1 MVFNRRLWFI
11 MIFSYLGTLNT
22 TSIKFDDSLNIHM
35 AGDQG
40 SINWNEVIKKEA
52 RGKNDEDLGEVQ
64 EIGDTYVL
72 VQKGLIN
79 KERFYIPQDEV
90 ESYDGDVLRFKLS
103 EDDIRS
109 KYLGDVHPSV
119 SSTSDNDSAN
129 YVGEENKAGLEES
142 ESARFPLA
150 EEKLNVSKREV
161 TYKEATLIK
170 EPITETKTVEVPL
183 IYEELIVERRPP
195 TEATTSQHQLKPPVN
210 TREEIKIPLKREE
223 VEVKKEPYVKE
234 EVVLKKKR
242 VTEKKTFTEEVKGEK
257 LVEP

>member
-11 MIFSYLGTLNT
+11 MIFSYFGTLNT

-109 KYLGDVHPSV
+109 KYLVDVPPSV
-119 SSTSDNDSAN
+119 SSTSNISAN

-223 VEVKKEPYVKE
+223 VEVKKEQYVKE

-242 VTEKKTFTEEVKGEK
+242 VTEKKTINEEVRGEK
-257 LVEP
+257 LVES

>member
-1 MVFNRRLWFI
+1 MV
-11 MIFSYLGTLNT
+11 GE
-22 TSIKFDDSLNIHM
+22 
-35 AGDQG
+35 QG

-64 EIGDTYVL
+64 KVGDTYVL

-79 KERFYIPQDEV
+79 KERFHIPQDEV
-90 ESYDGDVLRFKLS
+90 ERYDGDVLRFKLS
-103 EDDIRS
+103 EDEIRS
-109 KYLGDVHPSV
+109 KYLGVDPSV
-119 SSTSDNDSAN
+119 SSTSNNDNAN

-142 ESARFPLA
+142 ESVRFPLA
-150 EEKLNVSKREV
+150 EEELDVSKREV

-183 IYEELIVERRPP
+183 TYEELIVESRPP

-234 EVVLKKKR
+234 EVVLRKKR
-242 VTEKKTFTEEVKGEK
+242 VTEKKTITEEVKGEK
-257 LVEP
+257 LVES

>member
-1 MVFNRRLWFI
+1 
-11 MIFSYLGTLNT
+11 
-22 TSIKFDDSLNIHM
+22 M
-35 AGDQG
+35 AGEQG

-64 EIGDTYVL
+64 KVGDTYVL

-79 KERFYIPQDEV
+79 KERFHIPQDEV

-103 EDDIRS
+103 EDEIRS
-109 KYLGDVHPSV
+109 KYLGDVDPLV
-119 SSTSDNDSAN
+119 SSTSDNDNAN
-129 YVGEENKAGLEES
+129 YVEENKVGLEES
-142 ESARFPLA
+142 ESARFQLA
-150 EEKLNVSKREV
+150 EEKLDVSKREV

-183 IYEELIVERRPP
+183 TYEELIVERRPP

-242 VTEKKTFTEEVKGEK
+242 VTEKKTITEEVKGEK
-257 LVEP
+257 LVES

>member
-1 MVFNRRLWFI
+1 
-11 MIFSYLGTLNT
+11 
-22 TSIKFDDSLNIHM
+22 M
-35 AGDQG
+35 AGEQG

-64 EIGDTYVL
+64 KVGDTYVL

-79 KERFYIPQDEV
+79 KERFHIPQDEV

-103 EDDIRS
+103 EDEIRS
-109 KYLGDVHPSV
+109 KYLGDVDPLV
-119 SSTSDNDSAN
+119 SSTSDNDNAN
-129 YVGEENKAGLEES
+129 YVEENKVGIEES

-150 EEKLNVSKREV
+150 EEKLDVSKRDV

-183 IYEELIVERRPP
+183 TYEELIVERRPP
-195 TEATTSQHQLKPPVN
+195 TEATTSQRQLKPPVN

-242 VTEKKTFTEEVKGEK
+242 VTEKKTITEEVKGEK
-257 LVEP
+257 LVES

>member
-1 MVFNRRLWFI
+1 
-11 MIFSYLGTLNT
+11 
-22 TSIKFDDSLNIHM
+22 M
-35 AGDQG
+35 AGEQG

-79 KERFYIPQDEV
+79 KEMFYIPQDEV

-109 KYLGDVHPSV
+109 KYLGDVHHSV

-129 YVGEENKAGLEES
+129 YVGEDKAGLEES

-161 TYKEATLIK
+161 TYKEVTLIK

-223 VEVKKEPYVKE
+223 VEAKKEPYVKE

-242 VTEKKTFTEEVKGEK
+242 VTEKKTINEEVRGET
-257 LVEP
+257 LVES

>member
-1 MVFNRRLWFI
+1 
-11 MIFSYLGTLNT
+11 
-22 TSIKFDDSLNIHM
+22 M
-35 AGDQG
+35 AGEQG

-64 EIGDTYVL
+64 KVGDTYVL

-79 KERFYIPQDEV
+79 KERFHIPQDEV

-103 EDDIRS
+103 EDEIRS
-109 KYLGDVHPSV
+109 KYLGDVDPLV
-119 SSTSDNDSAN
+119 SSTLDNDNAN
-129 YVGEENKAGLEES
+129 YVEEENKVGVEES

-150 EEKLNVSKREV
+150 EEKLDVSKREV

-183 IYEELIVERRPP
+183 TYEELIVERRPP

-242 VTEKKTFTEEVKGEK
+242 VTEKKTITEEVKGEK
-257 LVEP
+257 LVES

>member
-1 MVFNRRLWFI
+1 
-11 MIFSYLGTLNT
+11 
-22 TSIKFDDSLNIHM
+22 M
-35 AGDQG
+35 AGEQG

-64 EIGDTYVL
+64 NVGDTYVL

-79 KERFYIPQDEV
+79 KERFHIPQDEV

-103 EDDIRS
+103 EDEIRS
-109 KYLGDVHPSV
+109 KYLGDVDPSV
-119 SSTSDNDSAN
+119 SSTSNNDNAN
-129 YVGEENKAGLEES
+129 YVGEENEAGLEES
-142 ESARFPLA
+142 ESVRFPLA
-150 EEKLNVSKREV
+150 EEELDVSKREV
-161 TYKEATLIK
+161 TYKEPTLIK

-183 IYEELIVERRPP
+183 TYEELIVERRPP

-242 VTEKKTFTEEVKGEK
+242 VTEKKTITEEVKGEK
-257 LVEP
+257 LVES